1 MNYEE
6 LQQGIQ
12 DINNLIDE
20 RYCAAVDNYHKYWKE
35 CIEQKRVMVKT
46 RPERSEF
53 ERQAQLSIDR
63 LKKEYAM
70 QESPADVG
78 DVIEA
83 ETRFFKGAKM
93 KERHYIMKIERID
106 IAAFEK
112 PTLAFYGTYLNQKM
126 QPCAIQRRKPILQ
139 PDVIKVVKLKQ
150 N

>member
-1 MNYEE
+1 MSYDE
-6 LQQGIQ
+6 LQQAIQ
-12 DINNLIDE
+12 EINDLIDE
-20 RYCAAVDNYHKYWKE
+20 RYRAAVDNYHTYWME
-35 CIEQKRVMVKT
+35 CREQKRVVVKPP
-46 RPERSEF
+46 PERSQF
-53 ERQAQLSIDR
+53 ERQAHLSIDR

-106 IAAFEK
+106 VAAFEK

-139 PDVIKVVKLKQ
+139 PDVIKVVKLQ

>member
-1 MNYEE
+1 MSYDE
-6 LQQGIQ
+6 LRQGIQ

-35 CIEQKRVMVKT
+35 CIEQKRVIVKT
-46 RPERSEF
+46 RPERSQF

-83 ETRFFKGAKM
+83 ETRIVEGGKVR
-93 KERHYIMKIERID
+93 ERRYIMKIERIEV
-106 IAAFEK
+106 AAFDY
-112 PTLAFYGTYLNQKM
+112 PTLAYYGTYLNHKM
-126 QPCAIQRRKPILQ
+126 QPRALQILRPILQ